1 MGMLRRMLAF
11 VLVLAWAA
19 PTAFACLP
27 NPQMTQSEMACC
39 KKMAGDCRMSAE
51 QHPCCKTVSRSPS
64 RVASVQS
71 KIHFEPLAG
80 LVGLVAP
87 LEVTSIS
94 QVDLTLA
101 HLGLPPPA
109 PPGPSSILRI

>member
-1 MGMLRRMLAF
+1 MGKLRQMLAF
-11 VLVLAWAA
+11 VVVLAWAA

-39 KKMAGDCRMSAE
+39 KKMAGDCRMGAE
-51 QHPCCKTVSRSPS
+51 QHPCCKTVSTSPS
-64 RVASVQS
+64 PAASPQS
-71 KIHFEPLAG
+71 KIHFQPLDG
-80 LVGLVAP
+80 LVGLVTP
-87 LEVTSIS
+87 LEVISIS
-94 QVDLTLA
+94 QVDQTLA

>member
-1 MGMLRRMLAF
+1 MGKLRQMLAF
-11 VLVLAWAA
+11 LVVFAWAA

-39 KKMAGDCRMSAE
+39 KKMAGDCRMGAE
-51 QHPCCKTVSRSPS
+51 QHPCCKTVSSSPS
-64 RVASVQS
+64 PVASLQS
-71 KIHFEPLAG
+71 KIHFQPLAG

-87 LEVTSIS
+87 LGVTSIS
-94 QVDLTLA
+94 QVDQTLG